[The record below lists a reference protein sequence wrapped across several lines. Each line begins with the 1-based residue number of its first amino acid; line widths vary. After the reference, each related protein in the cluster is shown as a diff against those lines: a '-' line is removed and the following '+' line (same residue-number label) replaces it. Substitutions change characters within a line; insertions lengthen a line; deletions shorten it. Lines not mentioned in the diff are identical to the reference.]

1 MGTIPMIEFE
11 FTYKA
16 TCSLD
21 WPKLNL
27 LHNDTFIEKI
37 ECNKDKF
44 TWPIDPQD
52 KNVLKLDWVNKT
64 EQHTIMQN
72 GKITQDQTF
81 ELLNIRVDGIQIENW
96 FMTEGVYSPRYF
108 KGFLQ
113 QHKDARKNQPLSSE
127 IKSQLIWHFPG
138 TFTFMEFENDFWDW
152 YFRVKQDKEVIK
164 FLDKDPDR
172 IHKFRGSLDP
182 CEDVVA
188 KIKELI

>member
-1 MGTIPMIEFE
+1 MIEFE

-44 TWPIDPQD
+44 TWHIEPQD